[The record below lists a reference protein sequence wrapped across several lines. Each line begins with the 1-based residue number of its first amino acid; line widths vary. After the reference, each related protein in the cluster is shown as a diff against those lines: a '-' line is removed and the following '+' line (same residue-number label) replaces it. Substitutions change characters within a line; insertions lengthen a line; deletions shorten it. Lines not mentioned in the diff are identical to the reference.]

1 MKRLSIVRRIILAVV
16 ACQLLLTAGV
26 TAIAVFYARKQL
38 RAAFDLSLQG
48 RAAST
53 LALVRY
59 TESDPPGLL
68 FDSSLLPRSS
78 DPRHGDIF
86 EILAADNHIVAES
99 DGAEAILSDF
109 ASSDRL
115 NTVLHIGSVPYRGVA
130 LRNVTVLDDEDTV
143 RVPSRVTV
151 IYAASFADMGRRLTE
166 LAFYVTGASFL
177 LLLAAGALAAW
188 LVRRGL
194 APLRELAVASDAIS
208 PNDWSFRPPA
218 AAARTT
224 ELVPL
229 VSAIETLLARLKES
243 FRQQRDFTSDAAHEL
258 KTSVA
263 IVKSTLQSLLH
274 RPRTE
279 SEYLGGLEHLLEDCA
294 RLEDLLER
302 MLRLARI
309 EQWAEHRAEHA
320 SPDSTGITELSS
332 TCETAM
338 ARMKA
343 LADAREITLEL
354 VGQSAVHLRAD
365 PEDLELIWTNLL
377 ENAIQYSPPASK
389 VVMRVQGN
397 GSGFTQVSIEDSGP
411 GIPPTE
417 LPHIFERFH
426 RGDPSRA
433 RSTGGFGLGLAI
445 SKTLVEAY
453 GGRIEARNRHERG
466 AEVCVELPAES

>member
-1 MKRLSIVRRIILAVV
+1 MIRMSITRRIILAVV

-26 TAIAVFYARKQL
+26 TLVSVFYARKQL
-38 RAAFDLSLQG
+38 RAAFDLALEG

-68 FDSSLLPRSS
+68 FDSSLQPRSS
-78 DPRHGDIF
+78 DRRHGDVF
-86 EILAADNHIVAES
+86 EILTADNRPVAQS
-99 DGAEAILSDF
+99 DGANALLSDF
-109 ASSDRL
+109 ASSDRSSAIFRIG
-115 NTVLHIGSVPYRGVA
+115 NTQYRGVA

-151 IYAASFADMGRRLTE
+151 IYAASFADMSHRLTE
-166 LAFYVTGASFL
+166 LALYITGASFL
-177 LLLAAGALAAW
+177 FMLVAGALAAW

-194 APLRELAVASDAIS
+194 SPLRELAGASDAIS
-208 PNDWSFRPPA
+208 PVDWSFRPPA
-218 AAARTT
+218 AATRTA

-229 VSAIETLLARLKES
+229 VSAIETLLSRLKES
-243 FRQQRDFTSDAAHEL
+243 LRQQRDFTSDAAHEL

-279 SEYLGGLEHLLEDCA
+279 SEYRGGLEHLLEDCA

-309 EQWAEHRAEHA
+309 EQWTERHA
-320 SPDSTGITELSS
+320 GHAPTRSIPITELTS

-338 ARMKA
+338 ARMNS
-343 LADAREITLEL
+343 LAAAREISLEL
-354 VGQSAVHLRAD
+354 ASPSAVHLHAD

-377 ENAIQYSPPASK
+377 ENAIQYSPAASK
-389 VVMRVQGN
+389 VVVRVQRN
-397 GSGFTQVSIEDSGP
+397 GSGFARVSIEDSGP
-411 GIPPTE
+411 GIPPNE
-417 LPHIFERFH
+417 LPHIFDRFR
-426 RGDPSRA
+426 RGDPSRS

-445 SKTLVEAY
+445 SKALVEAY
-453 GGRIEARNRHERG
+453 GGRIEARNRPEQGTEIR
-466 AEVCVELPAES
+466 VELPAES

>member
-1 MKRLSIVRRIILAVV
+1 MKRLSIMRRIILVVV
-16 ACQLLLTAGV
+16 ACQLLLTSGV
-26 TAIAVFYARKQL
+26 TVVAVLYARKQL
-38 RAAFDLSLQG
+38 RAAFDLALEG

-86 EILAADNHIVAES
+86 EIRAADNRLVAES
-99 DGAEAILSDF
+99 DGAEEALSGF
-109 ASSDRL
+109 ASSNGS
-115 NTVLHIGSVPYRGVA
+115 NTILHIGGVPYRGVA

-151 IYAASFADMGRRLTE
+151 IYAASFADMNHRLNE
-166 LAFYVTGASFL
+166 LALYVSGASFL

-194 APLRELAVASDAIS
+194 SPLRELAAASDAIS
-208 PNDWSFRPPA
+208 PSDWSFRPPA
-218 AAARTT
+218 AAIRTT

-279 SEYLGGLEHLLEDCA
+279 SEYRGGLEHLLDDCA

-309 EQWAEHRAEHA
+309 EQRAEQQAGHPLA
-320 SPDSTGITELSS
+320 RAVGVTELAS
-332 TCETAM
+332 TCEAAI
-338 ARMKA
+338 ARMRA
-343 LADAREITLEL
+343 LADAREIVLEL
-354 VGQSAVHLRAD
+354 TSPSAIRLRAD

-377 ENAIQYSPPASK
+377 ENAIQYSPPAAK
-389 VVMRVQGN
+389 VIVRVQRN
-397 GSGFTQVSIEDSGP
+397 GEGLARVSIEDSGP
-411 GIPPTE
+411 GIPPAE

-433 RSTGGFGLGLAI
+433 RASGGFGLGLAI
-445 SKTLVEAY
+445 SKALAEAY
-453 GGRIEARNRHERG
+453 GGRIEARNRDGRG
-466 AEVCVELPAES
+466 AEVRVELPAEP